1 MVADPRP
8 YHPAVRRLHLIL
20 AAGLLG
26 LFALLCLAA
35 CSSTVPPATTAPPP
49 TPVHTDLDRATA
61 VPPTTP
67 QPTAAPSSVASQAVA
82 PTPTAVP
89 TPAPTA
95 SPQPSA
101 TPSAAPSP
109 TAAPT
114 PTPTPEPSGPPP
126 SPGPIAADSKPCP
139 KDIADGWT
147 CVRLTVPLDHF
158 HDTGRTTHV
167 TFAIHRHTLKGP
179 ARGTWVTITGGPGT
193 AGIYSAVSYTSGFD
207 PQIRKHYDLVFMDQ
221 RGSGMSDSFTCP
233 NAALALYTNPAGP
246 DDPDGGAALEAASK
260 GFVDDCLSES
270 KVDPTALPYYATKQ
284 AVEDLEA
291 FRIWLGVSKI
301 SLYGE
306 SYGTQ
311 YVQTYAAAHPNA
323 IKVLFTDGPVDL
335 AMSGEAFYVEGV
347 NAYENA
353 LEATLLDCTT
363 QAACSSD
370 VTGGNELTAYNALR
384 EQLAKGPMGY
394 DFTTKD
400 GSHQSRQFTLSD
412 LQTAA
417 IDSMTSESDRELF
430 QRAMVAASRGQVW
443 WLARLLYGG
452 LGEDPNTLAAIP
464 DPSYADALYYAVE
477 CTDYAY
483 FEDAGVTDAR
493 ANAYIA
499 YGEAHGLN
507 QSDMASD
514 YYGDLPCVYWP
525 VQPGPDPRPLP
536 APDAP
541 YPQVVLGATL
551 DQATP
556 FQNAQRI
563 VARRTSSAGTWL
575 IYEPGG
581 PHIIY
586 GRGNACPDNLVTR
599 ILIDGKFPAKHTT
612 ACPGNVAD
620 PYVHVP
626 DADAR
631 DEGGTL
637 NVLRAIDDEINA
649 GVDYQYWDGESV
661 LAYGCPFGGIIDYSP
676 TAAGSRLSLT
686 NCQFFDGLSAN
697 GYGLI
702 DDTAGTFTLHVRFSG
717 AGTSPPL
724 QYERDA
730 RGHTTFD
737 GGHLHFTATN

>member
-1 MVADPRP
+1 
-8 YHPAVRRLHLIL
+8 VRRAYLGIVFGFL
-20 AAGLLG
+20 GLL
-26 LFALLCLAA
+26 LLLAVAA
-35 CSSTVPPATTAPPP
+35 CNSSVPPETTGPPP
-49 TPVHTDLDRATA
+49 TPVHTDIEGARSTPTPTLAPSATPA
-61 VPPTTP
+61 PSVPPAPSESPAPTQTAQQPSPTAPAGTVPPTSTP
-67 QPTAAPSSVASQAVA
+67 A
-82 PTPTAVP
+82 P

-95 SPQPSA
+95 Q
-101 TPSAAPSP
+101 
-109 TAAPT
+109 PT

-126 SPGPIAADSKPCP
+126 GPQPIAAEQKPCP
-139 KDIADGWT
+139 TDIADGWT

-167 TFAIHRHTLKGP
+167 TFAIKRHTAKGP
-179 ARGTWVTITGGPGT
+179 AMGTWVTITGGPGT
-193 AGIYSAVSYTSGFD
+193 AGIYSAASYAEGFD
-207 PQIRKHYDLVFMDQ
+207 PKIRKHYDLVFMDQ
-221 RGSGMSDSFTCP
+221 RGSGMSDGFTCP
-233 NAALALYTNPAGP
+233 NAALALYVNPAGP
-246 DDPDGGAALEAASK
+246 DDPDGGAAMKAASK
-260 GFVDDCLSES
+260 GFVDNCLAES
-270 KVDPTALPYYATKQ
+270 KVDPTALPYYATRQ

-291 FRIWLGVSKI
+291 FRIWLGVRKI

-347 NAYENA
+347 NAYQNA

-363 QAACSSD
+363 QAACSAD
-370 VTGGNELTAYNALR
+370 VNGGNELNAYNALR
-384 EQLAKGPMGY
+384 QQLTKGPIGF
-394 DFTTKD
+394 DFTAKD
-400 GSHQSRQFTLSD
+400 GTHQARQFTLSD

-417 IDSMTSESDRELF
+417 IDSMTSEGDRELF

-483 FEDAGVTDAR
+483 FEDAGDADAR

-586 GRGNACPDNLVTR
+586 GRGNACPDDLVTR
-599 ILIDGKFPAKHTT
+599 ILVDGTFPARHTT

-620 PYVHVP
+620 AYVHVP
-626 DADAR
+626 DADPR
-631 DEGGTL
+631 DEGGTAD
-637 NVLRAIDDEINA
+637 VLRAIDDEITA
-649 GVDYQYWDGESV
+649 GVDYQYWDGASV
-661 LAYGCPFGGIIDYSP
+661 LAYGCPFGGKIEYTP
-676 TAAGSRLSLT
+676 TSTGSLLTLSG
-686 NCQFFDGLSAN
+686 CAFYDGLEAT
-697 GYGLI
+697 GYGVI
-702 DDTAGTFTLHVRFSG
+702 NDDVGTFSLHVHFSG
-717 AGTSPPL
+717 DGTSPQL
-724 QYERDA
+724 TYQRGA
-730 RGHTTFD
+730 RGHITVD
-737 GGHLHFTATN
+737 GGHLQLKPRT